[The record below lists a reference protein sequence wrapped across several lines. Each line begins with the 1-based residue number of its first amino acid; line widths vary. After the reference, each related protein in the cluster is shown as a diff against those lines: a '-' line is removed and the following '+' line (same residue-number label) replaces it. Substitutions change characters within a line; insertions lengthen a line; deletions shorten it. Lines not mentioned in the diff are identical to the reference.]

1 MHTEASTIKKSLK
14 LYAGLI
20 KRLYIFPC
28 LIFSLTFSCKKPV
41 HEKID
46 VPNPLESPDT
56 LGVYTT
62 TEIGDST
69 LRNPSISYITGYT
82 DKRSYYPGDTVKL
95 YLTGPAGKSQP
106 LPLKDI
112 NGNTILQITADI
124 TEQKI
129 TTKKPWLEGDGF
141 SVSATYVLPL
151 NIKSGVYFWNG
162 RIPCV
167 IKGQGPY
174 DVTIV
179 YPTNTINAYCQ
190 DGGKSL
196 YYPAGQRALVTSF
209 LRIQEVNAAYTYT
222 DGFLKWMNNQ
232 VYRANYVV
240 DEDLDDYNS
249 IENSRLLIIA
259 GHSEYWTRKARE
271 NFDKFVDK
279 GGNALI
285 LSGNTMWWQVRYNK
299 KENLMICYKNK
310 DLDPLANT
318 LYASTKWTDTTLKFP
333 TITSIGTDFARGG
346 YAQYG
351 SVLNTWD
358 GYKIT
363 GSNSPLFEG
372 TNLKN
377 GDTLHFSQFECDGS
391 FLVKD
396 ISLTSTEIPVLD
408 KQKYNY
414 YKSELLAYNY
424 TYNAEEPARTPSAG
438 TFVIFQKKTTS
449 GVIVNTSSETW
460 CLHGYSGQSQ
470 NLIKTITENMID
482 KSLSGAYL
490 FSK

>member
-1 MHTEASTIKKSLK
+1 MYIEESTVEKSLK
-14 LYAGLI
+14 IVRGPIKPLAIFAYVFLI
-20 KRLYIFPC
+20 C
-28 LIFSLTFSCKKPV
+28 VSCKKPPQ
-41 HEKID
+41 ENID
-46 VPNPLESPDT
+46 VLNAPESPDT
-56 LGVYTT
+56 LGIYTT

-69 LRNPSISYITGYT
+69 LKNPPISYITGYT

-95 YLTGPAGKSQP
+95 YLTGPAGKNQL

-112 NGNTILQITADI
+112 NGNVMLQISADI

-141 SVSATYVLPL
+141 TVSASYVINN

-162 RIPCV
+162 HIPCI
-167 IKGQGPY
+167 IKSKGSY
-174 DVTIV
+174 DVTVV

-209 LRIQEVNAAYTYT
+209 LRVQELNAAYTYT
-222 DGFLKWMNNQ
+222 DGFLKWMANQ
-232 VYRANYVV
+232 GYNVNYVA
-240 DEDLDDYNS
+240 DEDLDDYS
-249 IENSRLLIIA
+249 SLESSRLLIIA

-271 NFDKFVDK
+271 NFDKFVDR
-279 GGNALI
+279 GRNALI

-310 DLDPLANT
+310 DLDPLANS

-363 GSNSPLFEG
+363 QASSPLFES

-391 FLVKD
+391 FLIKD
-396 ISLTSTEIPVLD
+396 LSLTSTEIPVLD
-408 KQKYNY
+408 KPKYNY

-424 TYNAEEPARTPSAG
+424 TYNAEEPARTPSGG
-438 TFVIFQKKTTS
+438 TFVIFQKKPTS
-449 GVIVNTSSETW
+449 GIIVNTSSETW
-460 CLHGYSGQSQ
+460 CLHGFASQHQS
-470 NLIKTITENMID
+470 LIKTITKNMID
-482 KSLSGAYL
+482 KSLSGSYM
-490 FSK
+490 FSE